1 MSLILLSTWSR
12 SKFFFFSFF
21 GTFIQLGGL
30 LGQGLGPRLRP
41 GLDNRVSFLA
51 DDYILREGVMWQNKK
66 SSINQ
71 NICQLLTPG
80 CCSNQSAVTE
90 CSQGSPKKYLRTSDL
105 ILYNRWQTKIIFY
118 FPNSDTSWF
127 ILFAILFLIRQE
139 NIILSNPSKS
149 VFLDAWHNKSVN
161 FQTSKV
167 LVIEFLFPI

>member
-1 MSLILLSTWSR
+1 MQFLLNVLTQYATHHEHHIIDEVSMSNVI
-12 SKFFFFSFF
+12 FI
-21 GTFIQLGGL
+21 TFLFLNWI
-30 LGQGLGPRLRP
+30 
-41 GLDNRVSFLA
+41 SFLT
-51 DDYILREGVMWQNKK
+51 DDYILREGAMWQNKK